1 MDLGLEGRTVLVT
14 GATGGIGRATA
25 RAFAAQ
31 GARVAVAYRQQR
43 EAAEAFAAELCG
55 GAGQGQ
61 AFAVPYALDDPASP
75 RWVVAA
81 VEQRWGSLDVLVAN
95 AWRWGVRRGPRER
108 FEDVPQEEWLPIV
121 SDNLPPAIRTVQ
133 CAVAGMRER
142 GWGRIALVSSHN
154 ALDGARGQEFYGA
167 AKAGLH
173 GLARSLMWDLGGD
186 GVLVNVVCP
195 GLTSTERVL
204 AGLPGAVRERELAA
218 TPTGRLSTPED
229 IARTLL
235 FLCSAANGNIT
246 GEVLTV
252 SGGR

>member
-25 RAFAAQ
+25 RAFAEQ
-31 GARVAVAYRQQR
+31 GARVAVAYRHQR
-43 EAAEAFAAELCG
+43 EAAEAFAAEL
-55 GAGQGQ
+55 AGEAGEKR

-81 VEQRWGSLDVLVAN
+81 VERRWGALDVLVAG
-95 AWRWGVRRGPRER
+95 AWQWGRRRGPRER
-108 FEDVPQEEWLPIV
+108 FEDVREDEWLPVV
-121 SDNLPPAIRTVQ
+121 SDNLAPAIRTVQ

-195 GLTSTERVL
+195 GLTTTDRVL
-204 AGLPGAVRERELAA
+204 SGLPGAVRERELAA

-229 IARTLL
+229 TARALL